1 LRALAFAADLQ
12 RQAHDRV
19 IDPAAHRFVEAVA
32 HPHQDTA
39 SDRVN
44 HALRG
49 VQTGNQKEQRHQ
61 CRHASARQNAIIN
74 FEHEQR
80 AGEHQKVA
88 HAAEDGGGDKGSPT
102 RAECGC

>member
-32 HPHQDTA
+32 HPHQDTS

-44 HALRG
+44 HALCG

-88 HAAEDGGGDKGSPT
+88 HAAEDGGGDKGSPA